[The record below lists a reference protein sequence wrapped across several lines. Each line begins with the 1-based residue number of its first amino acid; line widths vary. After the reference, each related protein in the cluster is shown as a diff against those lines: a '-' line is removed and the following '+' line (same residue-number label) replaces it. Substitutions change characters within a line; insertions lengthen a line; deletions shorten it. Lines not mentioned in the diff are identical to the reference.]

1 MHPPQ
6 ILGEISNADREQAYF
21 CMTIAVLL
29 TLYAAY
35 AAAQNDLRHF
45 PPHE

>member
-29 TLYAAY
+29 TLYAA
-35 AAAQNDLRHF
+35 AQNDLRHF